1 MTLHQLKVFATVAK
15 LGNFTNAAKT
25 LHLRQPSI
33 SLLIKALEQEYGVK
47 LFEKLGNKVH
57 LAGAGKKL
65 LHHAQEILAKVE
77 RIKEEIN
84 DIKGVNKGQISV
96 GGGAVAAASFL
107 PPAIREFK
115 KKFPGVE
122 VVLKV
127 QTIPILEKLLLDGD
141 LDLAFYGLAP
151 TSPHLVSQPFFKE
164 EVVAFAPPNH
174 ALTKKRSVALELLAK
189 EPLIAHEKGSP
200 TRNAVEERFVKKG
213 LPFTPVLELNFFG
226 GRDVIRNSVANGEG
240 IGFLSRCIVLGDAQ
254 AGRVKLLNVP
264 ELKVYRPHYIVLP
277 KSRKTSALVRAFI
290 DFLKHYKRTGMR
302 PR

>member
-1 MTLHQLKVFATVAK
+1 MTLHQLKVFSKVAK
-15 LGNFTNAAKT
+15 LRSFTLTAASLDVT
-25 LHLRQPSI
+25 QPSVTFVI
-33 SLLIKALEQEYGVK
+33 QSLERELGAK

-57 LAGAGKKL
+57 LSGAGKKL

-84 DIKGVNKGQISV
+84 EIKGVKKGKLTV
-96 GGGAVAAASFL
+96 GGAAVAAASFL
-107 PPAIREFK
+107 PPAVQEFK

-122 VVLKV
+122 VILKA

-141 LDLAFYGLAP
+141 LDLAFFGMVP
-151 TSPHLVSQPFFKE
+151 VSPHLVSEPFFEE

-174 ALTKKRSVALELLAK
+174 PLAKRRSVSLKLLAK
-189 EPLIAHEKGSP
+189 EPLIAHEKGTP
-200 TRNAVEERFVKKG
+200 TRSVVEERFVKKG

-226 GRDVIRNSVANGEG
+226 GRDVIRNAVANGEG
-240 IGFLSRCIVLGDAQ
+240 IGFLSRCIVSGDAQ

-264 ELKVYRPHYIVLP
+264 ELKVYRSHYIVLP
-277 KSRKTSALVRAFI
+277 KGRKSSALVRAFI
-290 DFLKHYKRTGMR
+290 DFLKRYKRNGTR